1 MPSRRS
7 SSLSCW
13 PNCSRPNE
21 QPRRSRCRWRRDC
34 RAGAQF
40 APRGLAVFRMWRATI
55 NSWRGILAAAQS
67 EAAFREEL
75 VALAL
80 SIPLAFFVTPL
91 AWKRL
96 ALIGVILLLIAVEL
110 LNTAIEK
117 LSDRV
122 TTAREPEIGRIQ
134 DMRSAA
140 VGIALAI
147 AGFTWL
153 LALAESL
160 GLI

>member
-1 MPSRRS
+1 M
-7 SSLSCW
+7 L
-13 PNCSRPNE
+13 
-21 QPRRSRCRWRRDC
+21 
-34 RAGAQF
+34 
-40 APRGLAVFRMWRATI
+40 RATI
-55 NSWRGILAAAQS
+55 NSWRGILAAAKS

-80 SIPLAFFVTPL
+80 SVPLAFLITAL

-96 ALIGVILLLIAVEL
+96 ALIGVMLLLLAVEL

-117 LSDRV
+117 LSDHV
-122 TTAREPEIGRIQ
+122 TATHHPDIGRIK
-134 DMRSAA
+134 DMGSAA
-140 VGIALAI
+140 VGFALAI

-153 LALAESL
+153 LALAEWL

>member
-1 MPSRRS
+1 M
-7 SSLSCW
+7 L
-13 PNCSRPNE
+13 
-21 QPRRSRCRWRRDC
+21 
-34 RAGAQF
+34 
-40 APRGLAVFRMWRATI
+40 RATI
-55 NSWRGILAAAQS
+55 NSWHGIRAAAKS

-80 SIPLAFFVTPL
+80 GIPLAFLITPL

-96 ALIGVILLLIAVEL
+96 VLIGVMLLLLTVEL

-117 LSDRV
+117 LSDHV
-122 TTAREPEIGRIQ
+122 TSTHHPDIGRIK
-134 DMRSAA
+134 DMSSAA
-140 VGIALAI
+140 VGFALAI

-153 LALAESL
+153 LALAEWL